1 MRWAKAILALAVL
14 ASSAAG
20 AGQESV
26 APTPLTKPNLNE
38 PCTLEGAVVKSTTG
52 EGLKKIAVNLMSLQ
66 GEHNFFTSITD
77 GNGRFTFNGVAPG
90 RYALA
95 AGGNGYSQ
103 QDFGSRRGRS
113 VGKILTLTPGCD
125 GKDLVFRLTPPGVI
139 TGTIRDEDG
148 DPVTGG
154 QVQAL
159 RLVRVGGR
167 QQASPG
173 GFAQTNDLGQYR
185 IYGLEPGQY
194 LIGASYQ
201 CQEAGNVP
209 SPDVY
214 LPTYYPSTS
223 DTGQAMPIQ
232 VSPGDEVSGIDVDLT
247 YAHSVT
253 VRGRVVSEIPV
264 KALRGSYVS
273 LLPRDSFQGG
283 VVGGNYGASVQDD
296 LGNFEIRGVPP
307 GSYVAFA
314 NLSDGARNYS
324 GHALVDTA
332 SSNVEGVTVAVGPGL
347 TLRGRVHLSPG
358 AGLDLNHLGVS
369 LQPAENYM
377 GGSGAQ
383 VSPDGTFALE
393 NVTDGTYRLNVG
405 GFPEEFYVQ
414 SARVGG
420 VDILG
425 PGLIVSHN
433 DLPGRLDI
441 MLSADGGRVDGVVLN
456 NQQPDGDAI
465 VVLIP
470 DPPNRSRNELYSFK
484 KTDVLGRFSLLGLP
498 PGDFKLFAWEQRDGL
513 PYTDPDFIKDYED
526 RGTRVHIEDKAQQSV
541 QLQVIPEDEP

>member
-1 MRWAKAILALAVL
+1 VRWAKAILALVVL

-20 AGQESV
+20 QESV
-26 APTPLTKPNLNE
+26 APPLTKPNQNE

-66 GEHNFFTSITD
+66 GEHNFFTSVTD
-77 GNGRFTFNGVAPG
+77 GSGRFTFNGVAPG

-95 AGGNGYSQ
+95 AGGNGYAQ

-113 VGKILTLTPGCD
+113 AGKILTLTPGCHE
-125 GKDLVFRLTPPGVI
+125 KELVFRLTPPGVI

-185 IYGLEPGQY
+185 IYGLDPGQY

-201 CQEAGNVP
+201 RQEAGNVP
-209 SPDVY
+209 DQDVY

-232 VSPGDEVSGIDVDLT
+232 VAPGDEVSGIDVDLT
-247 YAHSVT
+247 FAHSVT
-253 VRGRVVSEIPV
+253 VRGRVVSEVPV
-264 KALRGSYVS
+264 KAALRGSYVS
-273 LLPRDSFQGG
+273 LMPRDSFQGG
-283 VVGGNYGASVQDD
+283 VVGGNFGASVQDD

-314 NLSDGARNYS
+314 NLSDCARTYS
-324 GHALVDTA
+324 GRALVDTA
-332 SSNVEGVTVAVGPGL
+332 SSNIEGVTVTVGPGL
-347 TLRGRVHLSPG
+347 ALRGRVHLSPG
-358 AGLDLNHLGVS
+358 ASLDLNHLGVS
-369 LQPAENYM
+369 LQPAENYV

-383 VSPDGTFALE
+383 VATDGTFVLE
-393 NVTDGTYRLNVG
+393 NVTDGSYRLNVG
-405 GFPEEFYVQ
+405 GYPEEFYVQ

-420 VDILG
+420 VDILE
-425 PGLIVSHN
+425 PGLTVGHN
-433 DLPGRLDI
+433 DLPGSLDI
-441 MLSADGGRVDGVVLN
+441 VLSADGGRVDGAVLN
-456 NQQPDGDAI
+456 NQQPSGDAI

-470 DPPNRSRNELYSFK
+470 DPPNRIRNELYSFK
-484 KTDVLGRFSLLGLP
+484 KTDLLGRFSLLGLP

-526 RGTRVHIEDKAQQSV
+526 RGTRVHIEDKTQQSV
-541 QLQVIPEDEP
+541 QLQVIPDDEP